1 MKHQLLKTSSQ
12 LERAEP
18 RNKEVIKSPSKLLSL
33 KFQEQSSLK
42 MFNERTSSP
51 KRVHF
56 VNTITLVKKESRD
69 VAPIEQEN
77 LTKSKKLESSK
88 VSGEINNDD
97 FEEEEDE
104 EDGYLESFNTSPS
117 IEALEY
123 HEWLLKNPRPHWVR
137 AKIRTGSL
145 HNIKISC
152 MIGHILKRQA
162 YIDFESPINIMSIK
176 QYKQIMSQKLKP
188 RQKPLNPSKK
198 CNFVGMAEEVCDFM
212 VLEDTTSIM
221 TKRKERSP
229 S

>member
-1 MKHQLLKTSSQ
+1 MGPMSTYSSNTSYRPPTYSNNLDKMINDFDLHQEKRLSSLRTQFQQQQDDISNKLNALLKMCSKRFNNNPAHNTTHTNAITSSQ

-56 VNTITLVKKESRD
+56 VNTITLVKKESKD

-123 HEWLLKNPRPHWVR
+123 HEWLSKNPRPHWVR

-145 HNIKISC
+145 HNI
-152 MIGHILKRQA
+152 
-162 YIDFESPINIMSIK
+162 
-176 QYKQIMSQKLKP
+176 
-188 RQKPLNPSKK
+188 
-198 CNFVGMAEEVCDFM
+198 
-212 VLEDTTSIM
+212 
-221 TKRKERSP
+221 
-229 S
+229 